1 MKKNIRNK
9 QGSILPMAVFLLTT
23 FITASATGVDLSYY
37 ANLRSSVERA
47 TEAASVAG
55 AQEYFRSGADGG
67 MAVNEALKVYKIN
80 ISNDTMLGNFHN
92 PTGMGNPSVLSYSTT
107 FTTADNLTWIF
118 RDQPVMVTVVA
129 EQARGKITVTSEVK
143 AKPFFAQIFG
153 ANTDI
158 KVKKVSELPPYDIV
172 LVNDLSGS
180 MRFATLNTYIG
191 SANVQ
196 TVGMS
201 GLGPLYNDVILYQSQ
216 GEDWG
221 RNSMITAN
229 GLVTTIDRITDV
241 VINKPAFD
249 IPTNAQ
255 YTNGQAIYV
264 NNPDR
269 GFIVNSNN
277 SNGLR
282 RTALSGYRISNLQ
295 NQNVSAEDKILVQT
309 YNLNRSLN
317 ATDVTIYFNRAAPYI
332 EPHSSAVYGVMAFVD
347 TVRIY
352 GAAALKLAL
361 VTFESESYLN
371 DRQSN
376 WTSSEL
382 RANNISKSQRRTL
395 PYVALVN
402 PSEFNT
408 IVDKLTTKSS
418 GGNGQQNSPLQ
429 TNSYPNGGTNINAGL
444 NNAKT
449 TLDRSDRRDSEKI
462 IILFTDGEPSHSFSA
477 LGTKVKSLTD
487 AGIKVYSIVLTL
499 AVTQSTI
506 DQFKY
511 QMEEAGKAE
520 PVMFIN
526 DPAKLKD
533 AFLQIADELGL
544 KLVS

>member
-1 MKKNIRNK
+1 MKKNTRNK
-9 QGSILPMAVFLLTT
+9 KGSVLPMAVFLLTT

-37 ANLRSSVERA
+37 ANLRSSIERA

-107 FTTADNLTWIF
+107 FTSADNLTWIF

-129 EQARGKITVTSEVK
+129 EQARGKITVTSEVR
-143 AKPFFAQIFG
+143 AKPFFAQVFG

-180 MRFATLNTYIG
+180 MRFATVNTYIG
-191 SANVQ
+191 AAYVQ

-201 GLGPLYNDVILYQSQ
+201 GLGMLYNDVILYQSQ
-216 GEDWG
+216 SERWG
-221 RNSMITAN
+221 RNSVITAN
-229 GLVTTIDRITDV
+229 GLVTTINAVTDV
-241 VINKPAFD
+241 VINTPAFD
-249 IPTNAQ
+249 IPTSAQ

-295 NQNVSAEDKILVQT
+295 NENVSAEDKILVQT
-309 YNLNRSLN
+309 YNFNRSLN
-317 ATDVTIYFNRAAPYI
+317 ATDVTTYFNRAAPYI
-332 EPHSSAVYGVMAFVD
+332 EPHASAVYGVMSFVD

-352 GAAALKLAL
+352 GAAALKVAL
-361 VTFESESYLN
+361 VTFESSSYLN

-382 RANNISKSQRRTL
+382 RANLISKSQRRTL

-444 NNAKT
+444 DNANT
-449 TLDRSDRRDSEKI
+449 TLNRSDRRDSEKI

-499 AVTQSTI
+499 AVTQNTI

-520 PVMFIN
+520 PVIFIN

-544 KLVS
+544 KLVN